1 MMNISI
7 TKKEYGTLLDMLCIA
22 DWVLNLYTT
31 KAPKQNEYDAL
42 KQKFLSYFK
51 EMDASD
57 KIEFSSEL
65 NEYFEKI
72 EYEQSLNDNFI
83 QPFENMLFWDELTQR
98 LGERDMI
105 QKIGMEQYK
114 KMNPIER
121 LKKVEEFKEHYARQ
135 FEKHG
140 LEHLKIDA

>member
-31 KAPKQNEYDAL
+31 KAPKQNEYDTL

-51 EMDASD
+51 EMGAND
-57 KIEFSSEL
+57 KIEFSLEL
-65 NEYFEKI
+65 NEYFEKL

-105 QKIGMEQYK
+105 QKIGMEQYS

-121 LKKVEEFKEHYARQ
+121 LKKVEEIKEQYAQ
-135 FEKHG
+135 EFEKHG
-140 LEHLKIDA
+140 LERLKIGA

>member
-31 KAPKQNEYDAL
+31 KAPKLNEYDAL

-65 NEYFEKI
+65 NEYFETI
-72 EYEQSLNDNFI
+72 EYEQSLSDNFI
-83 QPFENMLFWDELTQR
+83 QPYENKLFWDELTQR
-98 LGERDMI
+98 LSERDMI
-105 QKIGMEQYK
+105 QKIGMEQYSQ
-114 KMNPIER
+114 MNPIER
-121 LKKVEEFKEHYARQ
+121 LKKVEEIKEQYAQ
-135 FEKHG
+135 EFQKYG
-140 LEHLKIDA
+140 LERLKIGA